1 MNSRSILA
9 ALDAERKRQG
19 FSKSDLSLLCGNG
32 DDTWSAATIKG
43 STRLKT
49 LLKVCDALD
58 VEIIL
63 VNERGVNIF

>member
-1 MNSRSILA
+1 MNSRNILA

-49 LLKVCDALD
+49 LLKVCDILD
-58 VEIIL
+58 VELVL
-63 VNERGVNIF
+63 VNKEGINIF